1 MLLLARTTRLE
12 DVTNPTDG
20 LSLFYT
26 DLNRNFVDVR
36 EIEKMGRKAV
46 DSNEVFIDG
55 LPIPAE
61 DLIGEEGKGFRQIL
75 HGLNPE
81 RILVAGECIGIAR
94 NALTRAAQYA
104 NERVVFDRPIG
115 QNQGVQHPLAQAWAR
130 VE

>member
-55 LPIPAE
+55 LPIPGE

-81 RILVAGECIGIAR
+81 CILVAGECIGIAR

-104 NERVVFDRPIG
+104 NERVVFGRPIG